1 MSGWKNK
8 QKTNGYRRFQMNP
21 SLVESPLSLAMV
33 AVFFVVFG
41 GGLAL
46 IDFIVQTIDK
56 IEQLEKENE

>member
-1 MSGWKNK
+1 
-8 QKTNGYRRFQMNP
+8 MNP

>member
-1 MSGWKNK
+1 
-8 QKTNGYRRFQMNP
+8 MNP

-56 IEQLEKENE
+56 IEQLEKENEQLRKGKGV

>member
-1 MSGWKNK
+1 
-8 QKTNGYRRFQMNP
+8 MNP
-21 SLVESPLSLAMV
+21 ALIESPLSLAMV

-56 IEQLEKENE
+56 IEQLEQENEQLRKGKRV